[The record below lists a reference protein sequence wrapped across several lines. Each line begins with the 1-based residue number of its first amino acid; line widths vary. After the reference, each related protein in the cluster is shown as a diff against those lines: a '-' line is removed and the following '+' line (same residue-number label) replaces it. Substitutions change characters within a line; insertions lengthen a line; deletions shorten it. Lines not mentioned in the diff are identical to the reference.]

1 MMDKFVEANSS
12 NYERLSIKDRIKAF
26 QQLGKNA
33 GHIITRRQAK
43 ELLNEHMSAKT
54 WINSTYQVMVW
65 SGKSVDKFLRIP
77 SFHGTFDYLSIKRRD
92 LAVCRNW
99 SDFQTIKNILCK
111 DGDKRYAIEIYPPES
126 RLMNTANQYHIWVF
140 PKDFDLGIGFTQREV
155 VDRTQEQSFEM
166 NGQTFTTRQ
175 DYEEGGTNDNN

>member
-1 MMDKFVEANSS
+1 MDKFVEATSS
-12 NYERLSIKDRIKAF
+12 NYQRLSIKDRIKAF

-33 GHIITRRQAK
+33 GHTITKRQAK
-43 ELLNEHMSAKT
+43 ELMNEHLSAKT

-65 SGKSVDKFLRIP
+65 SGKSVDKYLRIP

-99 SDFQTIKNILCK
+99 SDFQTIKNLLCK

-140 PKDFDLGIGFTQREV
+140 PKDFDLGIGFTHREV
-155 VDRTQEQSFEM
+155 VDRTQEQSFTM

-175 DYEEGGTNDNN
+175 DYKEGETNENT